1 MAAHNFYHLYAVRRA
16 ASRRVDHLG
25 GLSEILRANRGR
37 RDQTERRR
45 VLLSIVVK
53 PVNDAARNA
62 ERLSRPDVDLLPV
75 HGPGQHS
82 SNAVDRLFVMVMA
95 VGRSRQALRAW
106 NYDLKCRDVS
116 ARILAGNQKAN
127 QLPFSPH
134 GRQEGSQAFLS
145 DGTDQQEADDK
156 HHRAGYAMN
165 GERSRLR
172 PARPQND

>member
-1 MAAHNFYHLYAVRRA
+1 M
-16 ASRRVDHLG
+16 
-25 GLSEILRANRGR
+25 LRANRGR

-82 SNAVDRLFVMVMA
+82 FNAVDRLFVMVMA

-106 NYDLKCRDVS
+106 NYDLKCRDVA
-116 ARILAGNQKAN
+116 ARILSGNQKATN
-127 QLPFSPH
+127 FLFCLTVDKNSH
-134 GRQEGSQAFLS
+134 RHSSQMAR
-145 DGTDQQEADDK
+145 TNK
-156 HHRAGYAMN
+156 
-165 GERSRLR
+165 R
-172 PARPQND
+172 PTTSITAQVTP